1 MVLFSPF
8 GAPGLYSVPLD
19 GGPVRELSKLFV
31 GNAPSV
37 SPDGTRL
44 LFASSKPGI
53 SILCDLPDCTSPKEL
68 ELKSSQWAPD
78 GKGVA
83 YINDED
89 HGNLWEQPLDGR
101 PARALTHFSDAQI
114 LEFAWSPDYKRLV
127 LSRGRMSDDIVLL
140 KGLR

>member
-1 MVLFSPF
+1 L
-8 GAPGLYSVPLD
+8 A
-19 GGPVRELSKLFV
+19 
-31 GNAPSV
+31 
-37 SPDGTRL
+37 
-44 LFASSKPGI
+44 
-53 SILCDLPDCTSPKEL
+53 
-68 ELKSSQWAPD
+68 LKSSQWAPD

-83 YINDED
+83 YINDQD

-101 PARALTHFSDAQI
+101 PARALTHFPDAQI